1 MPDAPYSRRRRILS
15 PDATDRRTDGLL
27 RGGSGFT
34 LLLPLIL
41 IVGMIWFMSRTQRK
55 QRQRQAETVASLAP
69 GTKVVTTSGLVG
81 IVEETD
87 DEYVTLEISDGVL
100 VQVVKAAI
108 GRVIPDEVAH
118 EETPDE
124 PEVEEKDEADEPV
137 AEEEPAK
144 DPVDVPDAV
153 ATSPATRPMARCR
166 TRRSCRRRT
175 PRTDL
180 PVLAACGAP
189 PGVHQTMRRAQKHKG

>member
-1 MPDAPYSRRRRILS
+1 MQLIAVPMASS
-15 PDATDRRTDGLL
+15 G
-27 RGGSGFT
+27 GGSGFT

-55 QRQRQAETVASLAP
+55 QRQRQADTVASLTP
-69 GTKVVTTSGLVG
+69 GTKVITTSGLVG

-108 GRVIPDEVAH
+108 GRVIPEEAAH
-118 EETPDE
+118 EETADE
-124 PEVEEKDEADEPV
+124 AEVEDNADADETV

-144 DPVDVPDAV
+144 DPVDVPDAGRDKAGDKADGKV
-153 ATSPATRPMARCR
+153 QDAPK
-166 TRRSCRRRT
+166 
-175 PRTDL
+175 L
-180 PVLAACGAP
+180 PP
-189 PGVHQTMRRAQKHKG
+189 THTEN